1 MQTKK
6 EVTIRRNTRV
16 PMRDG
21 ITLSADIYRPADD
34 GEYPAIVVR
43 TPYLKTSQIIFD
55 TATYFSERGYA
66 VIYMDVRGRGDSD
79 GEFSPY
85 RNDGI
90 DGYDAI
96 EWVAEQPWCTGAVGT
111 MGGSYLGRIQWLT
124 ALTKPPHLKAMISA
138 VTPSDPFVEWP
149 TGLPNTQ
156 HICWTYMT
164 SGRVMQ
170 NIDTVNWEKVYDHL
184 PFVDMDEAAGFHS
197 KIWREEVSHTKRDD
211 WWEKICYQNKFDQI
225 DVPALHISGWYDDEQ
240 VGTPLNY
247 MGMTENGGSES
258 ARKSQRMLMGPWPH
272 QINRSTKLGDLDFG
286 ADSQIDLNAYQLR
299 WFDYWLKGMDNG
311 VMEEPPIDMF
321 VMGENEWR
329 QESEWPLARTNWT
342 TFYLHSKG
350 NANSRFGDGWLTTD
364 LPATAE
370 LEETA
375 TDQYD
380 YDPKNPVPFITDLI
394 SHQIGGPDDY
404 AAIERRDDVLVYS
417 TPPLEE
423 DVEVTGPIKALLYA
437 SSNCKDTD
445 FMVKLLDVRPTGFA
459 QRLTDGMVRA
469 RFREGMDNPK
479 LMEPDTIYP
488 FEVDCWNTSHV
499 FKKGHRIRI
508 EIASSAFPKYDRN
521 LNTGDVL
528 GQTTEMKVAT
538 QTIYHDSEHP
548 SAIVL
553 PIIPKE

>member
-1 MQTKK
+1 
-6 EVTIRRNTRV
+6 
-16 PMRDG
+16 MRDG